1 MFAQELTKHGG
12 GTSGAHEG
20 IGISLLGLG
29 KIGAESNQLEGRRS
43 AVLEFEKADADLLVG
58 PIHATSCRGQ
68 TLGYLQAVIDE
79 ALSRPDLAES
89 LRAWLQARLDLDD
102 PRR

>member
-1 MFAQELTKHGG
+1 MPAITEMASAGRVVAVSAGAVRRDT
-12 GTSGAHEG
+12 GT
-20 IGISLLGLG
+20 
-29 KIGAESNQLEGRRS
+29 
-43 AVLEFEKADADLLVG
+43 
-58 PIHATSCRGQ
+58 

-79 ALSRPDLAES
+79 ALSRPDLADS